1 MAFEDF
7 NIDTFQDYLQQL
19 AEASKDLAH
28 LKIPD
33 GRTKAQHSFARFES
47 NEHID
52 AIASAQSKN
61 ILVVADYYG
70 QRKGDADDYQIRL
83 TVQLRFATK
92 RNVAT
97 KDETDAINEAVQT
110 AEAIMFKFMAK
121 MEKDF
126 REGCNALETMEPER
140 ITWTKIEDQPWLDG
154 YYGWDL
160 NLSFG
165 SYMPAYDENDWEQ

>member
-7 NIDTFQDYLQQL
+7 HIDSFQDYLQGL
-19 AEASKDLAH
+19 AEANKDVAH
-28 LKIPD
+28 LKIPA
-33 GRTKAQHSFARFES
+33 GRTKEQHSFARFES
-47 NEHID
+47 DEHIA
-52 AIASAQSKN
+52 AIANAQAKN

-70 QRKGDADDYQIRL
+70 QRKGDADDFQVRL

-92 RNVAT
+92 RETAT
-97 KDETDAINEAVQT
+97 KDETAAISDAVQK
-110 AEAIMFKFMAK
+110 AEDIMFQFMAK
-121 MEKDF
+121 METDF
-126 REGCNALETMEPER
+126 REGCNALESLEPER

-165 SYMPAYDENDWEQ
+165 SYMPAYDENDWE